1 MFVDVVGLP
10 ICKSVYTVCQ
20 EKFFGGKMENKDW
33 IREICYFIDVNFDV
47 WILKALTL
55 FGFLLT
61 VLTALPYCA
70 RLSSHLMI
78 ICVSYVHIP
87 LNSWFFYGLGVVC
100 SNEKICWIAK
110 NGKYIIEK
118 CYFTRN
124 KVFIKCTKFNWNCAF
139 CNSFDNH

>member
-20 EKFFGGKMENKDW
+20 EKFIWEKIKWIKDW
-33 IREICYFIDVNFDV
+33 IREIGYFINVNFNV
-47 WILKALTL
+47 WILKALNL

-61 VLTALPYCA
+61 VLNALPYCA

-100 SNEKICWIAK
+100 SIEKIRWIAIV
-110 NGKYIIEK
+110 GKYLIEK
-118 CYFTRN
+118 CYFMEN
-124 KVFIKCTKFNWNCAF
+124 KVFIKWPQIQSKCAF
-139 CNSFDNH
+139 CNSF